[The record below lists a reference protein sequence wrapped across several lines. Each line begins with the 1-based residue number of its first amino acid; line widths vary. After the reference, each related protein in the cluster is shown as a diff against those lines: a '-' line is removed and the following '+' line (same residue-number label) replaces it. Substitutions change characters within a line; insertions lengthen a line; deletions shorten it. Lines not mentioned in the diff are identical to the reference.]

1 MNPSMIDNKWRFS
14 DLLQEDEER
23 YISPYENKKWKLN
36 ESKSKK
42 EVKEE
47 IKMIS
52 SKNKKTIKNRKV
64 SKVKLLDESE
74 IT

>member
-1 MNPSMIDNKWRFS
+1 MIDGKWRFS